1 MDSSDVASNG
11 DVTSDSPSSVPASA
25 MTEKATV
32 KDSAKLPLA
41 TTEIK
46 FKKEGFQIKPSHGLI
61 GCLFNIAKYF
71 FVGIFNF
78 FVRKSGLN
86 RILRPFGLSLEP
98 IIWRGEKRKYSEV
111 EDEDADDNTTDKD
124 DDKEEEKLELEMKRW
139 RPDKVYEAIND
150 FVKRMW
156 GEKDAND
163 NMKDSINDDIA
174 SGENVKWN
182 KKPDINFV
190 ARKAVGVKSVA
201 EGEAG
206 YIRDLTP
213 KKANLDGS
221 GSLMTGENVLIV
233 NDCRDS
239 SGDDAND
246 SGDRVIRNK
255 FLLNNQV
262 EETIETST
270 PLVESKAPEVF
281 VFSADKSTNSAK
293 STEDLKEDEQSMLSL
308 MTFGEKQIYFAQ
320 KIKDEEAAA
329 MKSTPRR
336 SPLPTM

>member
-1 MDSSDVASNG
+1 MNSSDVACNG
-11 DVTSDSPSSVPASA
+11 DATSGSPSGVPAID
-25 MTEKATV
+25 EKAGL
-32 KDSAKLPLA
+32 KDSTKLPLA

-46 FKKEGFQIKPSHGLI
+46 SKKEGFQIKPSLGFI
-61 GCLFNIAKYF
+61 GCLVNIAKYF
-71 FVGIFNF
+71 FVGIFKF
-78 FVRKSGLN
+78 FVGKVGLN
-86 RILRPFGLSLEP
+86 RILRPFGLALEP
-98 IIWRGEKRKYSEV
+98 LIWRGEKRKYSEV
-111 EDEDADDNTTDKD
+111 EDEDNTTDND

-190 ARKAVGVKSVA
+190 ARKAIGVKCVD
-201 EGEAG
+201 EGEN
-206 YIRDLTP
+206 IRDLTP
-213 KKANLDGS
+213 KKVNLDGS
-221 GSLMTGENVLIV
+221 GSDMTGGNVLIV
-233 NDCRDS
+233 RDS
-239 SGDDAND
+239 SGDDENY
-246 SGDRVIRNK
+246 SGDKVIRNK
-255 FLLNNQV
+255 FLLDQV

-270 PLVESKAPEVF
+270 PLVESQAPEVF

-293 STEDLKEDEQSMLSL
+293 SIEDLKEDEQSMLSL